1 MALSSSSATAWIS
14 ASAAAPTTAVSIR
27 LRIITRW
34 NGRMRD
40 WAPRTTSSS
49 ETGSGQWRPARA
61 PQSTARV
68 WARRA
73 CWAAAWSALSRP
85 SSRVGSSWVRSIS
98 SSKGLLVVGH
108 DEDPAGHAEEG
119 PLGGGVEFVV
129 LLGGGQFGAAAG
141 EFGRELFP
149 EAVDLVF
156 LLGDP
161 TALGGGDRAVAG
173 GGHQGE
179 SGEHACCRCAPL
191 SHRHAANSRAMIL

>member
-1 MALSSSSATAWIS
+1 MDQRLGGRSDHGGLDPAADHHPLERQDAGLGAAHDVLQRDRLGPVAACPGSAEHGQGLGEAGLLGGRVVGLEQALQQ
-14 ASAAAPTTAVSIR
+14 
-27 LRIITRW
+27 
-34 NGRMRD
+34 GRVVV
-40 WAPRTTSSS
+40 
-49 ETGSGQWRPARA
+49 G
-61 PQSTARV
+61 
-68 WARRA
+68 
-73 CWAAAWSALSRP
+73 ALHL
-85 SSRVGSSWVRSIS
+85 VQQ
-98 SSKGLLVVGH
+98 GLLVVGH

-149 EAVDLVF
+149 EAVALVF